1 MFLELLQWL
10 FLLLISVCSSLLQAD
25 YLQCNPWSF
34 YNDTSL
40 VCQCYET
47 QTLPTFRTHHDF
59 ILECSERRVLMNAEY
74 CLTNEVDGTLNFVGR
89 CSTYLINKNVIMV
102 DGIYIQLPDNISQ
115 LNDYMCGPMNR
126 KGRICSEC
134 IDGFAPSFTSFGYE
148 CSNCTGSWYGI
159 PLYLFL
165 EFVPIT
171 IFYLAV
177 LVFQISI
184 TSSPMT
190 FCVFYSQAVCYMVT
204 QIPFLMFFKSS
215 YTYTVVKILTVL
227 HGIWNLDFFRY
238 VLPPF
243 CVSSSL
249 KNIHILFLGYISA
262 AYPLLLIVLTL
273 ILIELYSRNLQPFV
287 WLWNKLS
294 CLKANRDSK
303 TTIIDIFATFFFL
316 SYTKLCFI
324 SLIIFGQADIHK
336 ANRTQSYAVLL
347 IDPSIRYFSKEHI
360 PYAVIGGLILLI
372 FGLLPALLLAAY
384 PIRKLRSLLLI
395 DHLGGRSNA
404 ALNIFVEKFYSCYR
418 DGLDGGRD
426 MRSFASMHLFIRL
439 LAIPL
444 TTWISPTFFFVIC
457 CLLIV
462 AVRPCKQS
470 YMNYTD
476 AFILAFLAINSYQID
491 KITNNSKYSPLYLW
505 SLLGTGYLPLFII
518 YGNLIPKKLLM
529 KLKKKAAKLPICK
542 KFIRH
547 LKDEDMQD
555 EEPSDN
561 SILDDNRMM
570 QPHQY
575 QGGVEN
581 GSSESDALLNDPKC
595 ALNPVYS

>member
-1 MFLELLQWL
+1 MILELRWL
-10 FLLLISVCSSLLQAD
+10 FLLMIIPVYLSLVQAD
-25 YLQCNPWSF
+25 YPQCNPWSF
-34 YNDTSL
+34 YNDTSQ

-47 QTLPTFRTHHDF
+47 RTLPTYRTHHDF
-59 ILECSERRVLMNAEY
+59 IIECSERNVLMNAEY
-74 CLTNEVDGTLNFVGR
+74 CLTTEMDGIFVGK
-89 CSTYLINKNVIMV
+89 CKTYLINKNVIMV
-102 DGIYIQLPDNISQ
+102 DGIYIQLPGNISQ

-134 IDGFAPSFTSFGYE
+134 IDGFAPSLTSFGSE
-148 CSNCTGSWYGI
+148 CSNCTGSWYGV

-177 LVFQISI
+177 LVFHISVI
-184 TSSPMT
+184 SSPMT
-190 FCVFYSQAVCYMVT
+190 FCVTYSQAVCYMFT
-204 QIPFLMFFKSS
+204 QAPFLMLFKSS
-215 YTYTVVKILTVL
+215 YAYTVVKVLTVL

-273 ILIELYSRNLQPFV
+273 ISIELYSRNLQPFI

-324 SLIIFGQADIHK
+324 SMIIFGQCIIHK
-336 ANRTQSYAVLL
+336 ANSTQSYAVLL

-360 PYAVIGGLILLI
+360 PYAVISGLILFI

-395 DHLGGRSNA
+395 DRLGGRSNA
-404 ALNIFVEKFYSCYR
+404 ALNIYMEKFYSCYR

-426 MRSFASMHLFIRL
+426 MRSFASMHLFIKL
-439 LAIPL
+439 LIIPL
-444 TTWISPTFFFVIC
+444 TTWIYPTFFLVIY
-457 CLLIV
+457 CLLII
-462 AVRPCKQS
+462 AIQPCKRN
-470 YMNYTD
+470 YVNYTD
-476 AFILAFLAINSYQID
+476 AFILALLAINSYQIN
-491 KITNNSKYSPLYLW
+491 KITNNSFYSPLFLW
-505 SLLGTGYLPLFII
+505 SLLGTAYLPLFII
-518 YGNLIPKKLLM
+518 YGNLIPKKHLM

-542 KFIRH
+542 KFIH

-561 SILDDNRMM
+561 SILDDNRMV

-575 QGGVEN
+575 LGGAEN
-581 GSSESDALLNDPKC
+581 GSSESDALLRDPKC
-595 ALNPVYS
+595 SLNPVYL

>member
-1 MFLELLQWL
+1 MVLELQWL
-10 FLLLISVCSSLLQAD
+10 FLHMIIVCSSLVQAD
-25 YLQCNPWSF
+25 YPRCHPWSF
-34 YNDTSL
+34 YNDTSHD
-40 VCQCYET
+40 CQCYET

-59 ILECSERRVLMNAEY
+59 IIECSERKVLMNAAY
-74 CLTNEVDGTLNFVGR
+74 CLTTEVDGTFVGK
-89 CSTYLINKNVIMV
+89 CLAYLINTNVIIV

-134 IDGFAPSFTSFGYE
+134 IDGFAPSVTSFGYE

-159 PLYLFL
+159 PLYLVL

-177 LVFQISI
+177 LVFQISV

-190 FCVFYSQAVCYMVT
+190 FCVMYSQIGAYCLT
-204 QIPFLMFFKSS
+204 QAPFLFFFKSS
-215 YTYTVVKILTVL
+215 YAYTVMKISTVL
-227 HGIWNLDFFRY
+227 HGAWNLDFFRY

-243 CVSSSL
+243 CVSPNL
-249 KNIHILFLGYISA
+249 KNIHILFLGYIPA

-287 WLWNKLS
+287 WLWTKLS

-303 TTIIDIFATFFFL
+303 TTIIDVFATFFFL
-316 SYTKLCFI
+316 SYTRLCFI
-324 SLIIFGQADIHK
+324 SLIVFGHRHIHK
-336 ANRTQSYAVLL
+336 ANNTQPYAVLL
-347 IDPSIRYFSKEHI
+347 IDPRIHYFSKEHI
-360 PYAVIGGLILLI
+360 PYAVISSLILFT
-372 FGLLPALLLAAY
+372 FGLLPALLLAVY

-395 DHLGGRSNA
+395 DRLGGRSNA

-439 LAIPL
+439 LIIPL
-444 TTWISPTFFFVIC
+444 TAWISPTIFFVVC

-491 KITNNSKYSPLYLW
+491 KITNNSFYSPLYLW

-529 KLKKKAAKLPICK
+529 KLKKKAAKFPICK
-542 KFIRH
+542 KFIH
-547 LKDEDMQD
+547 LKDEDVQD
-555 EEPSDN
+555 PGELSDN
-561 SILDDNRMM
+561 SVLDDNRMM

-575 QGGVEN
+575 LGGAEN
-581 GSSESDALLNDPKC
+581 GSSESDALLHDPKC
-595 ALNPVYS
+595 ALNPVYL

>member
-1 MFLELLQWL
+1 M
-10 FLLLISVCSSLLQAD
+10 
-25 YLQCNPWSF
+25 
-34 YNDTSL
+34 
-40 VCQCYET
+40 
-47 QTLPTFRTHHDF
+47 
-59 ILECSERRVLMNAEY
+59 
-74 CLTNEVDGTLNFVGR
+74 
-89 CSTYLINKNVIMV
+89 
-102 DGIYIQLPDNISQ
+102 
-115 LNDYMCGPMNR
+115 
-126 KGRICSEC
+126 
-134 IDGFAPSFTSFGYE
+134 
-148 CSNCTGSWYGI
+148 
-159 PLYLFL
+159 
-165 EFVPIT
+165 
-171 IFYLAV
+171 
-177 LVFQISI
+177 
-184 TSSPMT
+184 
-190 FCVFYSQAVCYMVT
+190 
-204 QIPFLMFFKSS
+204 
-215 YTYTVVKILTVL
+215 
-227 HGIWNLDFFRY
+227 
-238 VLPPF
+238 
-243 CVSSSL
+243 
-249 KNIHILFLGYISA
+249 
-262 AYPLLLIVLTL
+262 LIVLTL
-273 ILIELYSRNLQPFV
+273 ISIELYSRNLQPFV

-316 SYTKLCFI
+316 SYTKLCCI

-395 DHLGGRSNA
+395 DCLGGRLSA

-418 DGLDGGRD
+418 DGLGGGRD

-439 LAIPL
+439 LTIPL
-444 TTWISPTFFFVIC
+444 TMWISPTIFFVIC
-457 CLLIV
+457 CLLII

-476 AFILAFLAINSYQID
+476 AFILALMAINCYRVD
-491 KITNNSKYSPLYLW
+491 KIVNNSFYSPLYLW

-518 YGNLIPKKLLM
+518 YSRLIPKKLLM

-542 KFIRH
+542 KFIH

-561 SILDDNRMM
+561 SVLTIDDNRMM

-575 QGGVEN
+575 HGGTEN
-581 GSSESDALLNDPKC
+581 GSSESDALLRDPKC
-595 ALNPVYS
+595 ALNPVYL

>member
-1 MFLELLQWL
+1 MFLELLRWL
-10 FLLLISVCSSLLQAD
+10 FLVMVSVCSSLVQAD
-25 YLQCNPWSF
+25 YPQCNPWSF
-34 YNDTSL
+34 YNDTSQ

-47 QTLPTFRTHHDF
+47 RTLPTFRTRHDF
-59 ILECSERRVLMNAEY
+59 IIECSERKVLMNAEY
-74 CLTNEVDGTLNFVGR
+74 CLTTEMDGTFVGK
-89 CSTYLINKNVIMV
+89 CVTYLINKNVIMV
-102 DGIYIQLPDNISQ
+102 DRIYIQLPDNISQ
-115 LNDYMCGPMNR
+115 LNVYMCGPLNR

-134 IDGFAPSFTSFGYE
+134 IDGFAPSITSFGYE

-159 PLYLFL
+159 PLYLVL

-177 LVFQISI
+177 LVFQIGV
-184 TSSPMT
+184 TSSSMT
-190 FCVFYSQAVCYMVT
+190 FYVMYSQFACYMFT
-204 QIPFLMFFKSS
+204 LTPFLMFFQSNS
-215 YTYTVVKILTVL
+215 AYTSAKILTVL

-243 CVSSSL
+243 CVSPNL
-249 KNIHILFLGYISA
+249 KNIHILFLGYIPA

-316 SYTKLCFI
+316 SYTRLCFI
-324 SLIIFGQADIHK
+324 SLIILGQTDIHK
-336 ANRTQSYAVLL
+336 ANNTQPYTGLL
-347 IDPSIRYFSKEHI
+347 IDPRIRYFSNEHI
-360 PYAVIGGLILLI
+360 PYAVISGLILFT

-395 DHLGGRSNA
+395 DCLGGRSNA

-439 LAIPL
+439 LTIPL
-444 TTWISPTFFFVIC
+444 TIWIYPTIFFTIC
-457 CLLIV
+457 CLLII

-476 AFILAFLAINSYQID
+476 AFILALLAINSYQID
-491 KITNNSKYSPLYLW
+491 KITNNSFYSPFYLW

-518 YGNLIPKKLLM
+518 YSSFIPKKHLM

-547 LKDEDMQD
+547 LKDEDMRGPR
-555 EEPSDN
+555 ELSDN

-575 QGGVEN
+575 LGEAEN
-581 GSSESDALLNDPKC
+581 GSSESDALLHDPKC
-595 ALNPVYS
+595 ALNPVYL

>member
-1 MFLELLQWL
+1 MVLELRWL
-10 FLLLISVCSSLLQAD
+10 FLHMIIVCSSMVQAD
-25 YLQCNPWSF
+25 YPQCHPWSF

-40 VCQCYET
+40 DCQCYET

-59 ILECSERRVLMNAEY
+59 IIECSERKVLVNAEN
-74 CLTNEVDGTLNFVGR
+74 CLTNEVDGTFVGK
-89 CSTYLINKNVIMV
+89 CVAYLINKNVTMV

-126 KGRICSEC
+126 NGRICSEC
-134 IDGFAPSFTSFGYE
+134 IDGFAPSVTSFGYE
-148 CSNCTGSWYGI
+148 CSNCTGSWYGV
-159 PLYLFL
+159 PLYLVL

-177 LVFQISI
+177 LVFQISV

-190 FCVFYSQAVCYMVT
+190 FCVMYSQIGTYCLT
-204 QIPFLMFFKSS
+204 QAPFLIFFKSS
-215 YTYTVVKILTVL
+215 SAYTSAKILTVL

-243 CVSSSL
+243 CVSPNL
-249 KNIHILFLGYISA
+249 KNIHILFLGYIPA

-287 WLWNKLS
+287 WLWTKLS

-303 TTIIDIFATFFFL
+303 TTIIDVFATFFFL

-324 SLIIFGQADIHK
+324 SLIVFEQTNIRK
-336 ANRTQSYAVLL
+336 ANNTQPYAVLL
-347 IDPSIRYFSKEHI
+347 IDPRIRYFSKEHI
-360 PYAVIGGLILLI
+360 PYAVISGLILFT

-395 DHLGGRSNA
+395 DRLGGRSNA

-439 LAIPL
+439 LTIPL
-444 TTWISPTFFFVIC
+444 TTWISPTIFFVIC

-491 KITNNSKYSPLYLW
+491 KITNNSLYSPLYLW
-505 SLLGTGYLPLFII
+505 CLLGTGYLPLFII
-518 YGNLIPKKLLM
+518 YGSLIPKKLLM

-542 KFIRH
+542 KFIR

-561 SILDDNRMM
+561 SVLAIDDNRMM

-575 QGGVEN
+575 HGGVKN
-581 GSSESDALLNDPKC
+581 GSSEGDALLRDPKC
-595 ALNPVYS
+595 ALNPVYL